1 MLANINYSQIRILFY
16 SSRVVRWCRVG
27 KEPPLSEPAISFQF
41 PLPEDLSRARPN
53 TYPLDALD
61 VPLDVNT

>member
-1 MLANINYSQIRILFY
+1 MSGRKGAA
-16 SSRVVRWCRVG
+16 
-27 KEPPLSEPAISFQF
+27 LSEPAISFQF